1 MGVFDLF
8 RKKPQA
14 ETESAQEKPEEDE
27 GEVYSGMRVEI
38 TDRSGNMLFMARVSD
53 LDGSLAY
60 LHQYSEAAIAWE
72 EESPPLPVRIRGY
85 NYHERKAVYMEG
97 AISPAP
103 GQNRWQVEGLVVT
116 RICNDRAF
124 FRLETTATAHLS
136 PMGSLGVEEED
147 CRLVNISVGG
157 VCVQSEQQLREGD
170 KFLLKIRLLEGL
182 DLSMMYC
189 QVLRITVKERG
200 RYEYGCRFLE
210 MNEADEERITQ
221 IIFAAQRQQRSN
233 SQWDD

>member
-1 MGVFDLF
+1 M
-8 RKKPQA
+8 
-14 ETESAQEKPEEDE
+14 
-27 GEVYSGMRVEI
+27 
-38 TDRSGNMLFMARVSD
+38 
-53 LDGSLAY
+53 
-60 LHQYSEAAIAWE
+60 
-72 EESPPLPVRIRGY
+72 
-85 NYHERKAVYMEG
+85 
-97 AISPAP
+97 
-103 GQNRWQVEGLVVT
+103 
-116 RICNDRAF
+116 
-124 FRLETTATAHLS
+124 
-136 PMGSLGVEEED
+136 
-147 CRLVNISVGG
+147 NISVGG